1 MTRQE
6 KAEVVDGM
14 LDHYSHLGSLLVS
27 DDESL
32 CRLLTTLEI
41 GTKTTRSA
49 TTSSSF
55 LTV

>member
-14 LDHYSHLGSLLVS
+14 LDRYSHLGSLLVS
-27 DDESL
+27 HDESL

-41 GTKTTRSA
+41 APKTTRSV
-49 TTSSSF
+49 TTCRRF
-55 LTV
+55 